1 MQNVSIAGK
10 IAILK
15 TLAISKI
22 VHLALVM
29 VIPNSDILELDKIKK
44 HFKQKYGNPK
54 IRQDT
59 RCKDY
64 ENGGL
69 KNVNIAFKIII
80 LQVLGLKDSMIT
92 AYMNGNEYL
101 YI

>member
-1 MQNVSIAGK
+1 MRNLSIAGK

-22 VHLALVM
+22 VRLALVM
-29 VIPNSDILELDKIKK
+29 AIPNSDIIKLDKIKK
-44 HFKQKYGNPK
+44 HFIQKNGNPK
-54 IRQDT
+54 IKQDT

-69 KNVNIAFKIII
+69 KTVNITFKIIS
-80 LQVLGLKDSMIT
+80 LQVPGLNDSMIA